1 MARNT
6 TESSLLGVWPHS
18 SAEHQRVGA
27 LISMSARNSARMA
40 LEKQKLGNMQRMG
53 KCPSC

>member
-40 LEKQKLGNMQRMG
+40 LEKQKLGNMQRME